1 MEGLGAK
8 KEGEFTEARD
18 WRSLVGCHEMQCL
31 RAWYWNHPPKR
42 LGLVSISVR
51 KVGDTQCVVSLW
63 FSLRTSN
70 FKGYSVESL
79 TGTLQGLK
87 RLSKPLQ
94 VVPRGGQEIG
104 RLEGF
109 CLTGFSPA
117 IDLQWRVSFSLGFLD
132 SAR

>member
-1 MEGLGAK
+1 M
-8 KEGEFTEARD
+8 
-18 WRSLVGCHEMQCL
+18 
-31 RAWYWNHPPKR
+31 
-42 LGLVSISVR
+42 
-51 KVGDTQCVVSLW
+51 VSLW

-132 SAR
+132 SARCLVPGSNSFPDGGAVTGTYSAIRGKDGTSDIGAWTSSTFRGNQAILHLLVTVS